1 MPDDQ
6 GRLFAADI
14 AADLG
19 ISTSTW
25 LAYASRGQV
34 LAPVGKVIDGAHVR
48 PVWDP
53 QEYAEYK
60 AGRRD
65 QQEESPQ

>member
-1 MPDDQ
+1 VPDSE

-19 ISTSTW
+19 ISASTW

-34 LAPVGKVIDGAHVR
+34 VGPVAKVIDGSHVR

-53 QEYAEYK
+53 QDYAEYK
-60 AGRRD
+60 ARRRD
-65 QQEESPQ
+65 RQESDS

>member
-1 MPDDQ
+1 MPDAE

-19 ISTSTW
+19 ISASTW

-34 LAPVGKVIDGAHVR
+34 IGPVAKVIDGAHVR

-53 QEYAEYK
+53 QDYAAYK

-65 QQEESPQ
+65 QQEEGS